1 MTWKERSK
9 WFLLYGDGR
18 KQMIFLY
25 HQEQLEQLLADS
37 VRIAFLKAYGY
48 GKECL
53 EEKLKILSLHMK
65 KYYNKAGEFPH
76 EIGVFLGYPQGA
88 TSC

>member
-1 MTWKERSK
+1 
-9 WFLLYGDGR
+9 
-18 KQMIFLY
+18 MIFLY

-65 KYYNKAGEFPH
+65 KYYNKTGEFPH
-76 EIGVFLGYPQGA
+76 EIGVFLGYPQGGLPA
-88 TSC
+88 VKWNVPSGNRISCISGI